1 MKKRRIPPI
10 LAQKDYSAASH
21 FKPESLLRE
30 GRRQR
35 GRAAGALPEICIL
48 DPDGDATRHLVQRGV
63 AKRNPHWAC
72 YHTDLFEFSIGAR
85 KFGIVPCAVGA
96 SFAVLVAEELFASGC
111 RLVISVT
118 SSGQIDPKLKPPC
131 ILLIE
136 KALRDE
142 GTSYHYLPPSEYA
155 RLDRSLQRR
164 LRPLLEQKTIPVSL
178 GTAWTTDAPFRE
190 TGMAIR
196 HARRSAIH
204 AVEMEASALY
214 AFAKARKKSLIC
226 FAMVTNQMGA
236 IEGDF
241 EKGAN
246 DGSDSF
252 LALIQATCGALDTL
266 SYRGNE

>member
-10 LAQKDYSAASH
+10 LAQKFYSAASQ

-35 GRAAGALPEICIL
+35 GRAAGVLPEICVL

-63 AKRNPHWAC
+63 AKRNTHWAC
-72 YHTDLFEFSIGAR
+72 YHTDLYEFSIGER

-118 SSGQIDPKLKPPC
+118 SSGQIDPKLKSPC

-155 RLDRSLQRR
+155 RLDPSLQRR
-164 LRPLLEQKTIPVSL
+164 LRALLVQKAIPVGL
-178 GTAWTTDAPFRE
+178 GTTWTTDAPFRE
-190 TGMAIR
+190 TGKAIR
-196 HARRSAIH
+196 HARRSGIQ
-204 AVEMEASALY
+204 AVEMEAAALY
-214 AFAKARKKSLIC
+214 AFATARRKSVIC
-226 FAMVTNQMGA
+226 YAMVTNQMGA

-241 EKGAN
+241 EKGSN

-252 LALIQATCGALDTL
+252 LELIKATCETLGAV
-266 SYRGNE
+266 